1 LSQQSTVFAVCQ
13 VPLCKVIRFNI
24 EYTIHYFEEEMIEVT
39 AAVVFCVVKPY
50 CSTSARCG
58 LLLQMQRGL
67 CVCCSR
73 PRALQKRL
81 NRLRCRLG
89 YGLGWKNHLLGGG
102 PDYPTEVVVWRYGLG
117 WKNHLLA
124 GGPDSPLEVAVWRYR
139 LWWKNHLLAG
149 GLDSPLEVEVWRGA
163 KFCRYIYGSKR
174 SVGLHRRLTQWR
186 PLGGVTVKCP
196 DSFVSLLLLRF
207 AEFCRVTELLIERHL
222 LPTYRTIKSACVA
235 L

>member
-1 LSQQSTVFAVCQ
+1 MSFTKTTE
-13 VPLCKVIRFNI
+13 P
-24 EYTIHYFEEEMIEVT
+24 IEVPFGIWT
-39 AAVVFCVVKPY
+39 RVKESRTRWGPGFPTRRAVWW
-50 CSTSARCG
+50 
-58 LLLQMQRGL
+58 
-67 CVCCSR
+67 
-73 PRALQKRL
+73 
-81 NRLRCRLG
+81 

-102 PDYPTEVVVWRYGLG
+102 PDYPTEVVVWRYGLR

-124 GGPDSPLEVAVWRYR
+124 GGPDSPLEVAFWRYR

-149 GLDSPLEVEVWRGA
+149 GLDSPLEVEVWRGT